1 MKPSNASRVG
11 GRSSRTITAGISI
24 RITPPSG
31 MPMPVAQHAGPDDA
45 APNAIPY
52 ERATIAP
59 VSSTQPTPSPMP
71 SAAVSTHVRA
81 GMSRNPSDSRR

>member
-1 MKPSNASRVG
+1 
-11 GRSSRTITAGISI
+11 
-24 RITPPSG
+24 
-31 MPMPVAQHAGPDDA
+31 MPVRNMRAPTMP

-52 ERATIAP
+52 DRATIVP
-59 VSSTQPTPSPMP
+59 VSSTHPTPSPMP